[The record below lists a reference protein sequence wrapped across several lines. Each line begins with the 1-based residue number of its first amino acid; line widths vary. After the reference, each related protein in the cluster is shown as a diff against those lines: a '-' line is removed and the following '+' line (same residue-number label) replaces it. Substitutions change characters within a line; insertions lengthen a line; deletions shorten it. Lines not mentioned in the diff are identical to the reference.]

1 MRNLAL
7 VVLAALLVVGVFTY
21 QKKQKSQ
28 QQSPPQNVTVTKP
41 VVTGVQLLPPAQS
54 TAVSEIA
61 LEILE
66 PKNGAVVS
74 QSSILIRGKT
84 SPKAEVFV
92 NDTAAKADAQ
102 GNFAISVVLE
112 EGDNTILVIANDEK
126 GNYAEK
132 ELMVTLES
140 VQ

>member
-7 VVLAALLVVGVFTY
+7 VVLAVFLVVGIFTY

-28 QQSPPQNVTVTKP
+28 QQSPSQNVTVTQP
-41 VVTGVQLLPPAQS
+41 AVTGVNLLPSAQT
-54 TAVSEIA
+54 TAVNEIA

-66 PKNGAVVS
+66 PKNGAVTN
-74 QSSILIRGKT
+74 QSNILIRGKT
-84 SPKAEVFV
+84 SPKAELFV

-102 GNFAISVVLE
+102 GNFALSVVLE
-112 EGDNTILVIANDEK
+112 EGDNTILVIANDEQ

-132 ELMVTLES
+132 ELTVTLES